1 MSDDSLTC
9 ELLVI
14 GAGMAGMT
22 AAGLAAEMGA
32 RVIVIEKA
40 ASIGGSAALSLG
52 YLWTATSAEQLS
64 YQDNGDPRLHRV
76 VTDTYPDL
84 MRWLRHRGVHVG
96 VPQAV
101 MCGRGYQIDILGHL
115 RQCAVDVE
123 KAGGR
128 VAPETH
134 IVRLTTSDRRVT
146 GAIAEHGDGTVAIE
160 AGHVLLATGGYQ
172 GSPDL
177 RAQYIH
183 AAARDMYLRSNSY
196 SVGDG
201 LRLGIAAGGAHAGP
215 NPGFY
220 GHLIASPV
228 RLEQLADFVSFTQYQ
243 SEHAVLLNEAGRRF
257 VDESRGDYE
266 NAQHTLR
273 QPRARALL
281 VWDEW
286 VQREIVLRP
295 PFIGANPVDRFAVAI
310 AAGAKGARLEHM
322 TELKSFAE
330 SIDCDGV
337 AALETLAA
345 YDAAMAG
352 WPEAIRPSRVMNARP
367 LSAPPFYA
375 LEVSPGITFTYG
387 GLAVDEHARA
397 LDPAGEPV
405 PGLLVAGA
413 DAGNIYRSGY
423 AGGLALA
430 GTFGF
435 RAAMQVR
442 AM

>member
-1 MSDDSLTC
+1 MSDDNLTC
-9 ELLVI
+9 DLLVI

-22 AAGLAAEMGA
+22 AAGRAAEMGA

-52 YLWTATSAEQLS
+52 YLWTATSAEQLA

-76 VTDTYPDL
+76 VIDTYPDL
-84 MRWLRHRGVHVG
+84 MQWLRRRGVHVG

-115 RQCAVDVE
+115 RQCAVGVE

-128 VAPETH
+128 VAPETR
-134 IVRLTTSDRRVT
+134 VVTLTTSDRRVT

-183 AAARDMYLRSNSY
+183 AAARDMYLRSNSH

-201 LRLGIAAGGAHAGP
+201 LRLGIAAGGTHAGP
-215 NPGFY
+215 NSGFY

-228 RLEQLADFVSFTQYQ
+228 RLDQPADFVSLTQYQ

-295 PFIGANPVDRFAVAI
+295 PII
-310 AAGAKGARLEHM
+310 
-322 TELKSFAE
+322 
-330 SIDCDGV
+330 
-337 AALETLAA
+337 
-345 YDAAMAG
+345 
-352 WPEAIRPSRVMNARP
+352 
-367 LSAPPFYA
+367 
-375 LEVSPGITFTYG
+375 
-387 GLAVDEHARA
+387 
-397 LDPAGEPV
+397 
-405 PGLLVAGA
+405 
-413 DAGNIYRSGY
+413 
-423 AGGLALA
+423 
-430 GTFGF
+430 
-435 RAAMQVR
+435 
-442 AM
+442 

>member
-9 ELLVI
+9 QLLVI

-22 AAGLAAEMGA
+22 AAGRAAEMGA

-64 YQDNGDPRLHRV
+64 YKDNGDPRLHRV

-84 MRWLRHRGVHVG
+84 MRWLRRRGVHVG

-101 MCGRGYQIDILGHL
+101 FFGRGYKIDILDHL
-115 RQCAVDVE
+115 QQCAADVE

-128 VAPETH
+128 VATETH
-134 IVRLTTSDRRVT
+134 IVRLTKSDRWVA
-146 GAIAEHGDGTVAIE
+146 GATAGRGDGTVTIE

-172 GSPDL
+172 GSPDF

-183 AAARDMYLRSNSY
+183 AAARDMYLRSNSH

-201 LRLGIAAGGAHAGP
+201 LRLGVAAGGTHAGP

-228 RLEQLADFVSFTQYQ
+228 RLEQPADFVSFTQYQ
-243 SEHAVLLNEAGRRF
+243 SEHAVLINEAGQRF
-257 VDESRGDYE
+257 VDESRADHE

-273 QPRARALL
+273 QPGARALL

-286 VQREIVLRP
+286 VQHEVAAAACYRDCPGRPLRRGNCRRCKGREARAHDGTQELRRKHRLRWS
-295 PFIGANPVDRFAVAI
+295 G
-310 AAGAKGARLEHM
+310 GARDASGLRCRHGRVARSDS
-322 TELKSFAE
+322 SFAGDE
-330 SIDCDGV
+330 CAPALG
-337 AALETLAA
+337 AALL
-345 YDAAMAG
+345 
-352 WPEAIRPSRVMNARP
+352 RSRGPPGNHLYLRRAR
-367 LSAPPFYA
+367 
-375 LEVSPGITFTYG
+375 
-387 GLAVDEHARA
+387 H
-397 LDPAGEPV
+397 
-405 PGLLVAGA
+405 
-413 DAGNIYRSGY
+413 
-423 AGGLALA
+423 
-430 GTFGF
+430 
-435 RAAMQVR
+435 
-442 AM
+442 